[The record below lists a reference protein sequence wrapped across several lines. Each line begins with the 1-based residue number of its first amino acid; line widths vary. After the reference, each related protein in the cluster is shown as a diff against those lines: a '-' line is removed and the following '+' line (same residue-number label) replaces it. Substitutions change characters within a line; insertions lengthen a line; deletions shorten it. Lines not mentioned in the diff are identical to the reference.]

1 MTHNL
6 AIKNNAVNKAKKILF
21 KHLDV
26 ITYIRNNIL
35 NNRINQI
42 LLDDKEK
49 VLMNF
54 FSRPIIS
61 IDNEEKNE
69 FEKFY
74 EDYED
79 KDFNEYYEEIVEIAN
94 KSKKEEKDIK
104 LLSISN
110 EHLKSF
116 N

>member
-6 AIKNNAVNKAKKILF
+6 AVKNNAVNKAKKILF

-42 LLDDKEK
+42 LLDEKEK
-49 VLMNF
+49 ILMNF

-61 IDNEEKNE
+61 IDTEEKNE
-69 FEKFY
+69 FEKLY
-74 EDYED
+74 DNYED
-79 KDFNEYYEEIVEIAN
+79 KDFDEYYEQILEIEN
-94 KSKKEEKDIK
+94 KSKKEEKDKK

-116 N
+116 S